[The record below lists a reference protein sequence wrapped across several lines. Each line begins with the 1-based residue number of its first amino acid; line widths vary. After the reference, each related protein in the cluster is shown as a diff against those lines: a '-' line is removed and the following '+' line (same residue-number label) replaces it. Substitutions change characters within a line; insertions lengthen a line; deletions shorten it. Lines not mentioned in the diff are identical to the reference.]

1 MTPSPVPRPFSR
13 RSLLAGAASAAAVA
27 GLSACAAG
35 TRPSGGQSS
44 EPVSSSSTS
53 GGKVTGGTLS
63 ILAYASDLPKEEIQA
78 FEKEHQCK
86 VKVEEYSFDKLT
98 AMLASNRAPDICL
111 GYGGYDT
118 PYLAYKQVAEPLDER
133 LDASTSLKKDDL
145 ADINNLWRYDGTKQG
160 EGPLYGLVKDYS
172 NDLTLW
178 VNSNLTGSVPAEG
191 ELWTYDQ
198 LLDVAKKST
207 KQSSGRVES
216 YGYEFYEDKPH
227 IMHLEAMMQSDGGA
241 SMFNPDHTQIDLTQ
255 PAGVKAVDFFR
266 QLIEAKA
273 TTSSL
278 SKSSSNTWQLFEA
291 GRLAVLQSGYW
302 TQGMFTDYKDA
313 VKKNLYMIPAPQ
325 MGADRVSP
333 VLSGAGQWIPKGAKN
348 KDLAWAWMEYYFG
361 GKPAQDR
368 ASSGWGVPALKSL
381 EGDMPDE
388 TPLNKRALACQ
399 KGETQYFKTL
409 TFTPYA
415 RVDACNTLLVK
426 ELENGI
432 KANKPTTDICAAIST
447 SINQVLTRG
456 KR

>member
-1 MTPSPVPRPFSR
+1 MSPSPFTRPITR
-13 RSLLAGAASAAAVA
+13 RTLLAGAASTAAAV

-35 TRPSGGQSS
+35 TRPSAGQSS
-44 EPVSSSSTS
+44 EPVSSSSTA
-53 GGKVTGGTLS
+53 GGKVTGGTLT
-63 ILAYASDLPKEEIQA
+63 ILAYASDLPKEEIKA

-86 VKVEEYSFDKLT
+86 VKVDEYSFDKLT

-118 PYLAYKQVAEPLDER
+118 PYLAYKEVAEPLDER
-133 LDASTSLKKDDL
+133 LDASTVLKKDDL
-145 ADINNLWRYDGTKQG
+145 ADINNLWRYNGTQQG
-160 EGPLYGLVKDYS
+160 DGPLYGLVKDYS

-178 VNSNLTGSVPAEG
+178 VNAELTGSVPAEG
-191 ELWTYDQ
+191 EVWSYDQ
-198 LLDVAKKST
+198 LLDVAKRST

-241 SMFNPDHTQIDLTQ
+241 SLFNADHTQIDLTQ

-302 TQGMFTDYKDA
+302 TQGMFTEYKDA

-361 GKPAQDR
+361 GEPAAAR
-368 ASSGWGVPALKSL
+368 AESGWGVPALKSL
-381 EGDMPDE
+381 EGDMPDK
-388 TPLNKRALACQ
+388 TALNKRALACQ
-399 KGETQYFKTL
+399 QGEAPYFKTL

-415 RVDACNTLLVK
+415 RVDACNTLITK
-426 ELENGI
+426 ELEGGI
-432 KANKPTTDICAAIST
+432 KANKATADICAAMT
-447 SINQVLTRG
+447 TAVNQVLKRG
-456 KR
+456 QR